1 MEERDGNVVLYLG
14 NPSVGNDVSGLM
26 RELAAL
32 DGIRRVVPL
41 SKVPRLLFVH
51 YDQSVIA
58 ARTLLARA
66 RRGWARRASS
76 AFDPHR
82 RS

>member
-1 MEERDGNVVLYLG
+1 MKKRNGSIVLYVG

-41 SKVPRLLFVH
+41 SKVPRLLVVE
-51 YDQSVIA
+51 YDQRVIA
-58 ARTLLARA
+58 ARTLLAYA
-66 RRGWARRASS
+66 RLGWATARLVGV
-76 AFDPHR
+76 
-82 RS
+82 